1 MEYVRTP
8 LPGLNPL
15 VFILVDSIDV
25 RERGQ
30 GGHGRLFGGLAGEK
44 ASRVL
49 GKDDTNGEVRVVY
62 KSGYDEW
69 ELYDRNGTASSEKK
83 VRFAIVERRG
93 EGCGRGALGFIVVV
107 VGIIGHGSQLL
118 AGT

>member
-1 MEYVRTP
+1 MKYACTP

-15 VFILVDSIDV
+15 VFILVDSIDD

-49 GKDDTNGEVRVVY
+49 GQDDTNGEVGMVCKR
-62 KSGYDEW
+62 GYDEW
-69 ELYDRNGTASSEKK
+69 
-83 VRFAIVERRG
+83 
-93 EGCGRGALGFIVVV
+93 
-107 VGIIGHGSQLL
+107 
-118 AGT
+118 